1 MIYITCTN
9 NPFRLFHEI
18 GISKIMTFMGR
29 VEDRLRCILSDTR
42 DQIVKL
48 PSEWMLR
55 GCDVNKD
62 VEIDEMLHL
71 TLPRFQM
78 KSFEKVLRGYVK
90 VVESKAFYRREESV
104 TLDER
109 LPTALKRLRTKT
121 NLENNLA
128 TPLKR

>member
-1 MIYITCTN
+1 
-9 NPFRLFHEI
+9 
-18 GISKIMTFMGR
+18 MTFMGR
-29 VEDRLRCILSDTR
+29 VEDRLRYILSDAR
-42 DQIVKL
+42 DQIVRP

-55 GCDVNKD
+55 GCDVNKGVD
-62 VEIDEMLHL
+62 IGGMMLL
-71 TLPRFQM
+71 TLPGFQM
-78 KSFEKVLRGYVK
+78 KLFEKALRGYVK